1 MSGTGVYEQGSVDRR
16 RGRSIAV
23 IREQSG
29 ESSNSLT
36 HANVLFHLYRTAV
49 VPFLPDEPLEGVR
62 PPVVIGGH
70 GGSGTRVLPR
80 ALRLAGY
87 WMGYWVNRKTEDA
100 LATRFFLQRNFERV
114 IGDRFAQQ
122 RGLEGAFR
130 CSIRCHRLRM
140 PDPKGP
146 WGWKNP
152 RCMWVIPFLAS
163 HYPEMK
169 FIHLVRD
176 GRDVALSAN
185 MNLLRKHGALL
196 LGDEHP
202 ERDRV
207 RSQLRLWAVGN
218 LAAARDGERLLGPN
232 YLRLSYELLCSEPRE
247 TLTRIYDHLEQEATP
262 ALLDRAQRLIVPS
275 TSIGGWR
282 KSDYRILHEPDA
294 EIAEALLRFGYLA
307 DGPGELGAAA
317 SLKGRVYEQRPA
329 A

>member
-1 MSGTGVYEQGSVDRR
+1 M
-16 RGRSIAV
+16 

-36 HANVLFHLYRTAV
+36 HANVLFHLFRTAV
-49 VPFLPDEPLEGVR
+49 APFLPDEPPGRAR

-70 GGSGTRVLPR
+70 GGSGTRVLPP

-100 LATRFFLQRNFERV
+100 LATRFFLQRNFERA
-114 IGDRFAQQ
+114 IGDRFGQQ
-122 RGLEGAFR
+122 SGLERAFR

-140 PDPKGP
+140 PDRGGP

-163 HYPEMK
+163 LYPEMK
-169 FIHLVRD
+169 FVHLVRD

-185 MNLLRKHGALL
+185 LNLLRKHGTML
-196 LGDEHP
+196 LGDDHP
-202 ERDRV
+202 EQDRV
-207 RSQLRLWAVGN
+207 RSQLRLWALGN
-218 LAAARDGERLLGPN
+218 LTAARDGERLLGAN
-232 YLRLSYELLCSEPRE
+232 YLRLSYEALCSEPRE
-247 TLTRIYDHLEQEATP
+247 SLGRIYDHLEQPVTP
-262 ALLDRAQRLIVPS
+262 SILDQAQRLIIPS

-282 KSDYRILHEPDA
+282 QSEHRILHEPDA
-294 EIAEALLRFGYLA
+294 ETAEALRRFGYLA
-307 DGPGELGAAA
+307 DAQTETGSSGESDAAA
-317 SLKGRVYEQRPA
+317 SVTVRALVRPA